1 MVHPRTA
8 IRLVQG
14 QLWFNFVFIFI
25 IFIVLV
31 IFTLSIRPG
40 IFLGIPETFV
50 LSGDGLLHG
59 VDVAK
64 EPSTSLQ

>member
-1 MVHPRTA
+1 MVYFYFYFYF
-8 IRLVQG
+8 L
-14 QLWFNFVFIFI
+14 FI
-25 IFIVLV
+25 IFIVLI

-50 LSGDGLLHG
+50 LSEDGLLHG